1 MESGLVGVD
10 LFAKTLQVTDS
21 DVFRTMKNV
30 PSLVKFNSVLYLFY
44 LAMIGGIVVKGKQFY
59 TEYK

>member
-1 MESGLVGVD
+1 MDS
-10 LFAKTLQVTDS
+10 FATTSQVTDS
-21 DVFRTMKNV
+21 DVFGTMKNV
-30 PSLVKFNSVLYLFY
+30 TSLVKFNSVLYLFY

>member
-10 LFAKTLQVTDS
+10 SFAKTLLVTDS
-21 DVFRTMKNV
+21 DVFGMMKNV
-30 PSLVKFNSVLYLFY
+30 TSLVNFNSVLYLFY
-44 LAMIGGIVVKGKQFY
+44 LALIGGIVVKGKQFY

>member
-10 LFAKTLQVTDS
+10 SFAKTLQVTDS
-21 DVFRTMKNV
+21 DVFGTMKNV
-30 PSLVKFNSVLYLFY
+30 TSLVKFNSVLYLFY